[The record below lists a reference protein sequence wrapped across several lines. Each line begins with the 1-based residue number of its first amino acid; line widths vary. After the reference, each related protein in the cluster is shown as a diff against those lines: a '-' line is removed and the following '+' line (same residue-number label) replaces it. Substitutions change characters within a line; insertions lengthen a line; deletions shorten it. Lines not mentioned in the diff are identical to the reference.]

1 MFNFLV
7 LLLTSP
13 ARENNLTKISWENES
28 KHGDIY
34 TRPFNHFKHREVFD
48 LNLQ

>member
-7 LLLTSP
+7 LFLTSP

-28 KHGDIY
+28 KHDDIY
-34 TRPFNHFKHREVFD
+34 KQPFNHFKHSEVFD
-48 LNLQ
+48 IKLQ